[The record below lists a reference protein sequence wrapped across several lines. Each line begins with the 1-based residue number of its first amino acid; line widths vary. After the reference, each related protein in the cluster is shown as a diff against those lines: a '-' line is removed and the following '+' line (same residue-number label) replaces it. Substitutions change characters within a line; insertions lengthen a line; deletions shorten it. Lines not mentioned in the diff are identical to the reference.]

1 MLLANE
7 LSYERAQVFLYNF
20 PKIKI
25 LIGDIWQ
32 KKEEIICETN
42 SLLKG
47 EQLDLVFAT
56 LHSQGM
62 SKNGRGK
69 LLNLVRKGKRPK
81 TDERN
86 LLVIPTIDIFISL
99 GADTLI
105 MENVPEMKNTF
116 IPKNG
121 NESNLLTIPDYIS

>member
-1 MLLANE
+1 MKAISLFSCGGIGDLALKYQGVDVLLANE

-56 LHSQGM
+56 LHVRVCQRMDEGSCSIWYARAKDLKLM
-62 SKNGRGK
+62 SE
-69 LLNLVRKGKRPK
+69 
-81 TDERN
+81 TY
-86 LLVIPTIDIFISL
+86 S
-99 GADTLI
+99 
-105 MENVPEMKNTF
+105 
-116 IPKNG
+116 
-121 NESNLLTIPDYIS
+121 